1 MIGVL
6 SVAPSPRRRS
16 DNDCRHRWLE
26 GHHRDEFTRENVR
39 LLAQGLADRMHA
51 EGVVE
56 RGLVISY
63 DRRFLSDVAAWWAIE
78 VLAGNGIP
86 VRVITRP
93 VPTPMCMWTVKQ
105 TGAAYGIAVTAS
117 HNPALYN
124 GLKIFTEGGRDAEL
138 EVTDELAAHVAT
150 LAPADVRSWPR
161 TRCVTA
167 SWSPSSPRSTGTSM
181 RSSPSWISRR
191 SATRT

>member
-1 MIGVL
+1 MISFGTGGWR
-6 SVAPSPRRRS
+6 AII
-16 DNDCRHRWLE
+16 
-26 GHHRDEFTRENVR
+26 GDEFTRENVR

-78 VLAGNGIP
+78 VLAGNGVP

-93 VPTPMCMWTVKQ
+93 VPTPMCMWTVRQ

-117 HNPALYN
+117 TTP
-124 GLKIFTEGGRDAEL
+124 
-138 EVTDELAAHVAT
+138 
-150 LAPADVRSWPR
+150 
-161 TRCVTA
+161 
-167 SWSPSSPRSTGTSM
+167 PSTTG
-181 RSSPSWISRR
+181 
-191 SATRT
+191 